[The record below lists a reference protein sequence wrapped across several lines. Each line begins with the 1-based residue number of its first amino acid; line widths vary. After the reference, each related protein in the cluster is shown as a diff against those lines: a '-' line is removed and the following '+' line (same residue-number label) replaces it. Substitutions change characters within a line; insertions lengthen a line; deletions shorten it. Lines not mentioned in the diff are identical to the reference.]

1 LVEIWLSRH
10 LASRIAAISAL
21 TNARVG
27 RWVAIMLFAV
37 SVGGASGYA
46 LRMPQLDRARDLLTG
61 IFDDVAAIA
70 NSFAGGPDDP
80 HSPVVD
86 RTALAQDK
94 AHLDAATQKAQAL
107 ADELQRQQA
116 DTGRGH

>member
-1 LVEIWLSRH
+1 
-10 LASRIAAISAL
+10 
-21 TNARVG
+21 
-27 RWVAIMLFAV
+27 MLFAV

-46 LRMPQLDRARDLLTG
+46 LRMPQLDRARDLLEG
-61 IFDDVAAIA
+61 IADDVTAIY

-86 RTALAQDK
+86 QPALARDK
-94 AHLDAATQKAQAL
+94 ARLDAATQKAQAL

-116 DTGRGH
+116 DTGHGH